1 MTIHIIHRAILFLKR
16 VKKMKNRETYDTPEL
31 ELIKLGNMDI
41 IATSGEIDNDIEP
54 DLGENDGEWM

>member
-1 MTIHIIHRAILFLKR
+1 
-16 VKKMKNRETYDTPEL
+16 MKNKENYDSPEL
-31 ELIKLGNMDI
+31 ELFKLAPQDI